1 MVLQVVGSLNSCELI
16 YPIAEVDETLAMG
29 YVDTRS
35 DDMDK
40 ATKLRSWLPYKA
52 LVSYKWDRSVRYKKK
67 SNLSCSHQ
75 LGQY

>member
-40 ATKLRSWLPYKA
+40 EPFWRT
-52 LVSYKWDRSVRYKKK
+52 SVF
-67 SNLSCSHQ
+67 S
-75 LGQY
+75 